1 MSLFLVYCPYP
12 GEDEAE
18 KAAEVMLHE
27 KLCAC
32 ANIFR
37 STSLYFWQG
46 DLAVEG
52 EFVVLFKTV
61 DSKLQILTQKIR
73 ESHPYTIPAIIAIKV
88 EIVNPEYLAWVE
100 KELASSAN

>member
-12 GEDEAE
+12 GEEEAE
-18 KAAEVMLHE
+18 KAAEIMLHE

-37 STSLYFWQG
+37 STSMFFWQG
-46 DLAVEG
+46 DLAIEG
-52 EFVVLFKTV
+52 EYVAIYKTLEN
-61 DSKLQILTQKIR
+61 KLQNLTQKIK
-73 ESHPYTIPAIIAIKV
+73 ETHPYTIPAIISIKAEV
-88 EIVNPEYLAWVE
+88 VNPEYLAWVE

>member
-12 GEDEAE
+12 GEEDAE
-18 KAAEVMLHE
+18 KAAEAMLHD

-37 STSLYFWQG
+37 STSMYFWQG

-52 EFVVLFKTV
+52 EFVTLFKTLEG
-61 DSKLQILTQKIR
+61 KLQSLIGRIR
-73 ESHPYTIPAIIAIKV
+73 ESHPYTIPAIIAIKA

>member
-1 MSLFLVYCPYP
+1 MSLYLVYCPYP
-12 GEDEAE
+12 GEEEAE

-37 STSLYFWQG
+37 STSMFFWQG
-46 DLAVEG
+46 DLAIEG
-52 EFVVLFKTV
+52 EFVTIFKTTEN
-61 DSKLQILTQKIR
+61 KLQGLTQRLK
-73 ESHPYTIPAIIAIKV
+73 ESHPYTIPAIIAIKADN
-88 EIVNPEYLAWVE
+88 VNPEYLAWVE

>member
-1 MSLFLVYCPYP
+1 MSLYLVYCPYP
-12 GEDEAE
+12 GEEEAE
-18 KAAEVMLHE
+18 KAAEVMLHQ

-37 STSLYFWQG
+37 STSMFFWQG

-52 EFVVLFKTV
+52 EYVAIFKTTEN
-61 DSKLQILTQKIR
+61 KLQSLTERLK
-73 ESHPYTIPAIIAIKV
+73 ESHPYTIPAIISFKV
-88 EIVNPEYLAWVE
+88 DNVNPEYLAWVE